1 MYPKERVEMRKHTIT
16 AFTFAPGDVLYCIQ
30 NDQIK
35 SVILT
40 EEHLDKFKP
49 KEIMDD
55 YILKP
60 NEKVE
65 QRRNGKLV
73 LWKAY
78 SRSGGRIKSSIHY
91 YVGEFVYNKVNSPF
105 VVDKELLTK
114 ELEKKKKF

>member
-1 MYPKERVEMRKHTIT
+1 MRKHTIT
-16 AFTFAPGDVLYCIQ
+16 AFTFATGDVLYYIQ
-30 NDQIK
+30 KGQIK
-35 SVILT
+35 SVTLT
-40 EEHLDKFKP
+40 EEHLDKSEP

-55 YILKP
+55 YILEP

-91 YVGEFVYNKVNSPF
+91 YVGEYVYHKVNSPF
-105 VVDKELLTK
+105 VVDKELLEK
-114 ELEKKKKF
+114 ELKKKKK

>member
-1 MYPKERVEMRKHTIT
+1 MYPKERFKMRKHTIT
-16 AFTFAPGDVLYCIQ
+16 AFTFAPGDVLYYIQ
-30 NDQIK
+30 KGQVK
-35 SVILT
+35 SVTLT
-40 EEHLDKFKP
+40 EEHLDKFEP

-78 SRSGGRIKSSIHY
+78 SRSSGRIKSSINY
-91 YVGEFVYNKVNSPF
+91 YVNEFVYQKVNSPF
-105 VVDKELLTK
+105 VVDEKLLKKE
-114 ELEKKKKF
+114 

>member
-1 MYPKERVEMRKHTIT
+1 MRKHTIT
-16 AFTFAPGDVLYCIQ
+16 TFTFTPGDVLYYIQ
-30 NDQIK
+30 KGKIK
-35 SVILT
+35 SVTLT
-40 EEHLDKFKP
+40 EEHLDKFES
-49 KEIMDD
+49 KEIMDE

-65 QRRNGKLV
+65 QRRNGKLI

>member
-1 MYPKERVEMRKHTIT
+1 MRKHTIT
-16 AFTFAPGDVLYCIQ
+16 AFTFAPGDVLYYIQ
-30 NDQIK
+30 NGQIK
-35 SVILT
+35 SVTLT
-40 EEHLDKFKP
+40 KEHLDKSEP

-55 YILKP
+55 YILEP

-91 YVGEFVYNKVNSPF
+91 YVGEFVYHKVNSPF
-105 VVDKELLTK
+105 VVDKSLLEKELEK
-114 ELEKKKKF
+114 ELEKK